1 MTSCHPPEL
10 TLDIIEKA
18 RSLGASMTGITSI
31 ASLQDS
37 PSHQLLETLELPPDS
52 KAVIVLALAHPKSNP
67 ELDWWDG
74 KKGTP
79 GNRELIRIS
88 KELSDWLK
96 QQFDITAHDLPY
108 HVENG
113 GIFLKDAAVLAGLGC
128 IGKNNLFITPE
139 LGPRIRLRALA
150 IGFLLEGTGPI
161 AFDPC
166 ISCDT
171 LCQRACPQNAFQ
183 STSYSR
189 SICTEQMETDKSN
202 AAIDSTTICIKYCR
216 ACELACPYGESV

>member
-1 MTSCHPPEL
+1 MTSYKPPKI
-10 TLDIIEKA
+10 TPHIIEKA
-18 RSLGASMTGITSI
+18 RSLGASITGITSI
-31 ASLQDS
+31 ASLLNS
-37 PSHQLLETLELPPDS
+37 PSHKLWGDLILPPDG

-88 KELSDWLK
+88 NELSEWLK
-96 QQFDITAHDLPY
+96 EQFDITAHDLPY

-113 GIFLKDAAVLAGLGC
+113 GVFLKDAAALAGLGS
-128 IGKNNLFITPE
+128 IGKNNLLMTPE
-139 LGPRIRLRALA
+139 FGPRIRLRALV
-150 IGFLLEGTGPI
+150 IDFLPEVTGPI

-171 LCQRACPQNAFQ
+171 LCQRACPQNTFL
-183 STSYSR
+183 SSSYNR
-189 SICTEQMETDKSN
+189 PLCTEQMETDKSN
-202 AAIDSTTICIKYCR
+202 AAIDSSTICIKYCR